1 MQEIT
6 ASLYCIP
13 VPETNCDAKENVSG
27 SEHCI
32 LRTEW
37 KKTQNSFVLQLTNC
51 GKQDTTY
58 HGSIHKIINITS
70 ILTVNKS
77 IKCICND
84 NTCTI
89 RHWNAHIR
97 MEQRICHLEE
107 VVMIAARHLF
117 CRTIPT
123 LAPTECFTGPIPSV
137 LPTFPS
143 MVFHFLCRRNEYLIV
158 SKARNTSNRKRHLK
172 SKLSY
177 RVMVEGRWPAK
188 HISLI
193 ANTSYT

>member
-6 ASLYCIP
+6 AASTVS
-13 VPETNCDAKENVSG
+13 VPESNCDAKENVSG
-27 SEHCI
+27 SEHFI
-32 LRTEW
+32 PRTAW
-37 KKTQNSFVLQLTNC
+37 HKIQNSFVLQLTNC

-97 MEQRICHLEE
+97 MEQTICHPE
-107 VVMIAARHLF
+107 VVVIMAAWHLF

-123 LAPTECFTGPIPSV
+123 SAPTECFTGPTPSGY
-137 LPTFPS
+137 P
-143 MVFHFLCRRNEYLIV
+143 HFLWWHSIFW
-158 SKARNTSNRKRHLK
+158 AREMNNW
-172 SKLSY
+172 LSA
-177 RVMVEGRWPAK
+177 RQRILQTKKG
-188 HISLI
+188 
-193 ANTSYT
+193 TQ